1 MNRYLLK
8 QNIIGLLFF
17 TCLFVG
23 CDNAEYSVLHNQ
35 AYISQTGTNPNT
47 ALKVFIDQ
55 DLVTA
60 NLNVRLSD
68 PAEKDYNFEFVED
81 AELLAKYN
89 EVNYTS
95 YKFLPAEQYNFK
107 GKEAVIKQGEVLSE
121 SSGLEILPLTQEM
134 KDSGNKYAIAL
145 TLQSKDGTTEVLKP
159 GSTILYLLD
168 PAIVTSVPV
177 FNSRHNV
184 AFSLIE
190 DLSLSEW
197 TLEFCVNMSKLGK
210 KVGELNNQALFDGS
224 SSLGESDGQ
233 IYTRFG
239 DAPIEGNRLQIKT
252 QGLQMNSAKFFEED
266 KWYQIAGVFT
276 SSKLYLF
283 VDGKLDN
290 SIDVPG
296 KVTNLSKTK
305 CKIGNTEY
313 LKADVQMSEFRLWK
327 RALSQRE
334 IANNLYATDPHS
346 NALFAYFKFN
356 EGKGDRFTDATGN
369 GNEAWCI
376 DPVEWRDNVRLNAN
390 N

>member
-95 YKFLPAEQYNFK
+95 YKFRPAEQYNFK

-145 TLQSKDGTTEVLKP
+145 TLQSKDGAAEVLKP

-177 FNSRHNV
+177 FNSRHN
-184 AFSLIE
+184 ATFSLVE

-252 QGLQMNSAKFFEED
+252 QGLQMNSATLFEEN
-266 KWYQIAGVFT
+266 KWYQIAWVCT
-276 SSKLYLF
+276 SSKLYLY

-305 CKIGNTEY
+305 CKIGNAEY

>member
-134 KDSGNKYAIAL
+134 KDL
-145 TLQSKDGTTEVLKP
+145 
-159 GSTILYLLD
+159 
-168 PAIVTSVPV
+168 
-177 FNSRHNV
+177 
-184 AFSLIE
+184 SLIH
-190 DLSLSEW
+190 
-197 TLEFCVNMSKLGK
+197 
-210 KVGELNNQALFDGS
+210 
-224 SSLGESDGQ
+224 
-233 IYTRFG
+233 I
-239 DAPIEGNRLQIKT
+239 
-252 QGLQMNSAKFFEED
+252 
-266 KWYQIAGVFT
+266 
-276 SSKLYLF
+276 
-283 VDGKLDN
+283 
-290 SIDVPG
+290 
-296 KVTNLSKTK
+296 
-305 CKIGNTEY
+305 
-313 LKADVQMSEFRLWK
+313 
-327 RALSQRE
+327 
-334 IANNLYATDPHS
+334 
-346 NALFAYFKFN
+346 
-356 EGKGDRFTDATGN
+356 
-369 GNEAWCI
+369 
-376 DPVEWRDNVRLNAN
+376 
-390 N
+390 